1 MKASQGVSLFLP
13 SVMSAAGLL
22 GLLGGSGYVW
32 AKSQG
37 AGEGANGADKL
48 VWREIVTLKHEHAVH
63 RLACSADLCA
73 AYPPSQSLHR
83 PSRGWQAL

>member
-1 MKASQGVSLFLP
+1 VKTSQSGILLR
-13 SVMSAAGLL
+13 SVMTTFGLL
-22 GLLGGSGYVW
+22 ILLDGSGRLS
-32 AKSQG
+32 AGPQS
-37 AGEGANGADKL
+37 AGEGASADKPA
-48 VWREIVTLKHEHAVH
+48 WREIVTLKHEHAVH